1 LSFYITSSKLVTF
14 FSGFFEAIFGAG
26 DGFHFDFVELVQG

>member
-1 LSFYITSSKLVTF
+1 MTSSKFVTF
-14 FSGFFEAIFGAG
+14 FSGFLEAMFGAG